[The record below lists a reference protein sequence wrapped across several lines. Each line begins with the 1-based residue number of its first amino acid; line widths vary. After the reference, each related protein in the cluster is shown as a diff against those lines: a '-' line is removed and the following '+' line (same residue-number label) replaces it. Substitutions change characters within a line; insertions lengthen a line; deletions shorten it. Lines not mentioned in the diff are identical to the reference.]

1 MQKFKKI
8 EGIIII
14 IKIIIKIII
23 IIIKDVPNLSKL
35 KKKDFTTSKD
45 IRNLFRLKKEN
56 ESIKDRVIRDTR
68 HLLEHEVEAYYK
80 PIRVGNFCSNSYTK
94 YENNGDRKKNIV
106 NWRISLI
113 RLDQN

>member
-68 HLLEHEVEAYYK
+68 HLFEHEVEAYYK
-80 PIRVGNFCSNSYTK
+80 PIRVGNFCSNS
-94 YENNGDRKKNIV
+94 
-106 NWRISLI
+106 
-113 RLDQN
+113 

>member
-35 KKKDFTTSKD
+35 KKKILPQVK
-45 IRNLFRLKKEN
+45 I
-56 ESIKDRVIRDTR
+56 
-68 HLLEHEVEAYYK
+68 
-80 PIRVGNFCSNSYTK
+80 
-94 YENNGDRKKNIV
+94 
-106 NWRISLI
+106 
-113 RLDQN
+113 

>member
-1 MQKFKKI
+1 M
-8 EGIIII
+8 
-14 IKIIIKIII
+14 
-23 IIIKDVPNLSKL
+23 PNLSKL

-45 IRNLFRLKKEN
+45 TRNIFRLKKEN

-68 HLLEHEVEAYYK
+68 HLFEHEVEAYYK

-94 YENNGDRKKNIV
+94 YENNDDRKKNIV